1 MCVGEEASGGGIE
14 IVSSL
19 TLQNYSLDSLR
30 LNPQRMT
37 KALFF
42 LSPSL
47 PLPHS
52 FSLMFSAD
60 KLLASHKQ
68 KKKKSGRD
76 KARAANRWVASP
88 RLPSLNLCFLTP
100 RHSPADGD

>member
-30 LNPQRMT
+30 LNPQRVT

-42 LSPSL
+42 FPPSPSA
-47 PLPHS
+47 
-52 FSLMFSAD
+52 SL
-60 KLLASHKQ
+60 LL
-68 KKKKSGRD
+68 
-76 KARAANRWVASP
+76 
-88 RLPSLNLCFLTP
+88 LNVQC
-100 RHSPADGD
+100 

>member
-1 MCVGEEASGGGIE
+1 MCVGQEASGGGIE

-42 LSPSL
+42 SASL
-47 PLPHS
+47 
-52 FSLMFSAD
+52 
-60 KLLASHKQ
+60 LL
-68 KKKKSGRD
+68 
-76 KARAANRWVASP
+76 
-88 RLPSLNLCFLTP
+88 LNVQC
-100 RHSPADGD
+100 

>member
-1 MCVGEEASGGGIE
+1 MCVAEEASGGGIE

-42 LSPSL
+42 S
-47 PLPHS
+47 LPHS

-68 KKKKSGRD
+68 KSRRD
-76 KARAANRWVASP
+76 KARAKNVS
-88 RLPSLNLCFLTP
+88 RLSSSFLFKSLFSHFVPL
-100 RHSPADGD
+100 SG

>member
-30 LNPQRMT
+30 MNPQRMT

-42 LSPSL
+42 FL

-68 KKKKSGRD
+68 KSGRD
-76 KARAANRWVASP
+76 KAPAKNVG
-88 RLPSLNLCFLTP
+88 RLSSSFLFKSLFS
-100 RHSPADGD
+100 HSVPLSG